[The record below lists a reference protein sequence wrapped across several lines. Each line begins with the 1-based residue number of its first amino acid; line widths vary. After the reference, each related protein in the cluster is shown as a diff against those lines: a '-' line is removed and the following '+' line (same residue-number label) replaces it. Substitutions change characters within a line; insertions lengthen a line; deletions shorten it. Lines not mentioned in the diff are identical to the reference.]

1 MTIND
6 TLETCATCRFH
17 DIPALY
23 SCKGNTEEPR
33 AWGYYRRH
41 APTKWEVK
49 SPYERLERLGI
60 SPDQKLRGLK
70 QLKEAGLVDYESC
83 PGKSP
88 RISLLV
94 NPGSKV

>member
-1 MTIND
+1 MKD
-6 TLETCATCRFH
+6 TTRETCATCRFH

-70 QLKEAGLVDYESC
+70 QLKEAGLVDYESR
-83 PGKSP
+83 PGKSLH
-88 RISLLV
+88 ISLRV
-94 NPGSKV
+94 NPGTEV

>member
-33 AWGYYRRH
+33 AWGYCRRH

-83 PGKSP
+83 SGKSLH
-88 RISLLV
+88 ISLRV
-94 NPGSKV
+94 NPGTEV

>member
-1 MTIND
+1 MKD
-6 TLETCATCRFH
+6 TTRETCATCRFH
-17 DIPALY
+17 DMPALY
-23 SCKGNTEEPR
+23 SRKGNTKEPR